1 MCIKIIPVFDTFA
14 RIFFRYLFL
23 ITKNLPVPRT
33 GRFKDC
39 IFYFFYFFK
48 ECNYRTAAVRT
59 TSTRIGSRPSLLTAR
74 YRAGAVSR
82 LIH

>member
-1 MCIKIIPVFDTFA
+1 MRIKIVPVFDTFV
-14 RIFFRYLFL
+14 RIYFQTFVHNKQKSVCTAYRQIAGLYFW
-23 ITKNLPVPRT
+23 
-33 GRFKDC
+33 
-39 IFYFFYFFK
+39 FFYFFK
-48 ECNYRTAAVRT
+48 EGNYRTAAVRT